1 MVETRNQ
8 RKKRK
13 INPDSPWF
21 FADYSEED
29 SIEEGE
35 KATKF
40 AAKQSGFNQ
49 FLLTQRSKKA
59 KNSKKSKK
67 SGGYKSRKGITR
79 RKKR

>member
-49 FLLTQRSKKA
+49 FLRTHSSKKA
-59 KNSKKSKK
+59 KKSKK

>member
-21 FADYSEED
+21 FADYSEDD

-35 KATKF
+35 KATEF
-40 AAKQSGFNQ
+40 SVKQSRFNQ
-49 FLLTQRSKKA
+49 FLQTPRSKKA
-59 KNSKKSKK
+59 KKSKK

>member
-13 INPDSPWF
+13 ISPDSPWF
-21 FADYSEED
+21 FVDNNEED
-29 SIEEGE
+29 SIEERE
-35 KATKF
+35 KATEF
-40 AAKQSGFNQ
+40 SVKQSGFNQ
-49 FLLTQRSKKA
+49 FLRTHRSKKA
-59 KNSKKSKK
+59 KKSKK